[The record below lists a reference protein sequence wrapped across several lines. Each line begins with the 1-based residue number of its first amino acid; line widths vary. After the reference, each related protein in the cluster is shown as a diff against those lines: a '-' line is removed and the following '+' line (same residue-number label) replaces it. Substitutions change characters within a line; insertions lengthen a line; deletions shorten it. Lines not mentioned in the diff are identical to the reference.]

1 MICPR
6 CGAEHK
12 TISDN
17 NNTLVPNYNIS
28 FCVIC
33 AYPLK
38 TTFNTIDYMD
48 SIFYDLY
55 KSIEPYLS
63 KIDKGLEPLNE
74 TMLKKLI
81 DIALEENDEVE
92 FMRLTKELKNLKS
105 YER

>member
-1 MICPR
+1 MICSR
-6 CGAEHK
+6 CGTEHK
-12 TISDN
+12 TISD

-33 AYPLK
+33 AYPLN

-48 SIFYDLY
+48 SILYSLY
-55 KSIEPYLS
+55 KSIEPYLTQVDS
-63 KIDKGLEPLNE
+63 DLEPLNE

-105 YER
+105 YKR